1 MLHELQHQILCLAAT
16 GPVQDAC
23 GGEHRDG
30 VGAHPAGG
38 VGLLKGVAGG
48 QVGPVDRAD
57 VIQAEEAALK
67 HAPVTG
73 VLAVDP
79 PGEVDQQLVE
89 DPGQEIEV
97 AAAVDGEH
105 LQRRPRVHRRVDVA
119 EVPLVRRQRPL
130 QVLEPLPADQDQLVL
145 GERRVQVRQGDGVEG
160 QVPGGEPGILPLV
173 RHRDDVE
180 PVEVAP
186 LGVPPALAHRRR
198 FRLGRVPVQPAGDVV
213 VEQLLTPQHPG
224 GRLPQHQ
231 RLIRARAGRC
241 QLGIE
246 LIGLGLALGHHLIE
260 VLTQCGRRLG
270 RGAPTPGCGRSQP
283 EPQLGGL
290 PGRHGDLVPER
301 ALGPGA
307 DGVDRGRAV
316 DHVVVDAVLGI
327 GRDRFG
333 AVQPGQV
340 GLVLTEQQLRAGPN
354 ATGSRRGWARRPGT
368 TSTPSRPRRGC
379 PAGRSARTGVP

>member
-1 MLHELQHQILCLAAT
+1 M
-16 GPVQDAC
+16 
-23 GGEHRDG
+23 
-30 VGAHPAGG
+30 GA
-38 VGLLKGVAGG
+38 
-48 QVGPVDRAD
+48 VDRAD
-57 VIQAEEAALK
+57 VVQAEEAALEDVV
-67 HAPVTG
+67 AVG

-105 LQRRPRVHRRVDVA
+105 LQRRPRVHRRVDIP
-119 EVPLVRRQRPL
+119 EVPLIRRQRPL
-130 QVLEPLPADQDQLVL
+130 RVLEPLPADQDQLVL
-145 GERRVQVRQGDGVEG
+145 GERRVQVSQGDRVEG

-186 LGVPPALAHRRR
+186 LGVPPVLAHLGR

-213 VEQLLTPQHPG
+213 VEQLLAPQHAR

-231 RLIRARAGRC
+231 RLIRARAGRR
-241 QLGIE
+241 QLRIE
-246 LIGLGLALGHHLIE
+246 LVGLGPALRHHLVE
-260 VLTQCGRRLG
+260 VLADRGRRLG
-270 RGAPTPGCGRSQP
+270 RRAATPGCGRPQP

-301 ALGPGA
+301 AFGPGA

-340 GLVLTEQQLRAGPN
+340 GLVLAEQQLRVGTVGASRGDELQGAQERVVDGDGPV
-354 ATGSRRGWARRPGT
+354 TGCPQGRPGLRCHPT
-368 TSTPSRPRRGC
+368 TRCCGTRRWAAHGRSRPPGRRW
-379 PAGRSARTGVP
+379 